1 MNRLLE
7 ITEKKVYMRQ
17 TGLMYLLVI
26 VLAGFSQ
33 GYIRGS
39 LVIPDDAAATSLNI
53 AGREGLFRLGLVL
66 DLTAFLLDAI
76 ISIWLYRLFRAYG
89 QTLALTAAVLRL
101 LAHPAIGSL
110 NLLNHYLA
118 LQAAVAPD
126 FLAGFDANQLQSM
139 SLLFMEAH
147 RIGYLIAGVFFGL
160 HCLLLG
166 LLLHR
171 SPLPGLLG
179 SLMILAGIGYEM
191 ESFGDFLFPGNEEW
205 LALLVGITAVLGEV
219 SLTGYFLKKG
229 LFTNK
234 LKVDEVK

>member
-1 MNRLLE
+1 
-7 ITEKKVYMRQ
+7 
-17 TGLMYLLVI
+17 MYLLVI

-33 GYIRGS
+33 GYIRSS
-39 LVIPDDAAATSLNI
+39 LIIPDDAVATSLNI
-53 AGREGLFRLGLVL
+53 AGKEGLFRLGLVL

>member
-1 MNRLLE
+1 
-7 ITEKKVYMRQ
+7 
-17 TGLMYLLVI
+17 MYLMVI

-33 GYIRGS
+33 GYIRSS
-39 LVIPDDAAATSLNI
+39 LVVPEDAVATSLNI

-66 DLTAFLLDAI
+66 DLMAFLLDAI
-76 ISIWLYRLFRAYG
+76 ISILFFKLFRSYG
-89 QTLALTAAVLRL
+89 QTLALTVMVLRL

-118 LQAAVAPD
+118 LQAALAPD

-147 RIGYLIAGVFFGL
+147 RIGYLIAGLFFGF

-179 SLMILAGIGYEM
+179 SLMILAGLGYEM
-191 ESFGDFLFPGNEEW
+191 ESFGDFLFPGNKEW

>member
-1 MNRLLE
+1 
-7 ITEKKVYMRQ
+7 
-17 TGLMYLLVI
+17 MYLLVI

>member
-1 MNRLLE
+1 
-7 ITEKKVYMRQ
+7 MRQ

-33 GYIRGS
+33 GYIRSS
-39 LVIPDDAAATSLNI
+39 LVIPGDAVATSLNI
-53 AGREGLFRLGLVL
+53 AGGEGLFRLGLTL
-66 DLTAFLLDAI
+66 DLIAFLMDAI
-76 ISIWLYRLFRAYG
+76 ISICLYKLSRPYG
-89 QTLALTAAVLRL
+89 ETLALTAAVLRL

-118 LQAAVAPD
+118 LQAALVPD
-126 FLAGFDANQLQSM
+126 FLTGFDANQLQSM

-179 SLMILAGIGYEM
+179 TLMILAGLGYEM

-205 LALLVGITAVLGEV
+205 LALVVGITAVLGEV

-229 LFTNK
+229 LFTNR

>member
-1 MNRLLE
+1 MNRLFE
-7 ITEKKVYMRQ
+7 IAKKRAYMRQ

-33 GYIRGS
+33 GYIRSS
-39 LVIPDDAAATSLNI
+39 LIVPEDALATSINI
-53 AGREGLFRLGLVL
+53 VGAEGLFRLGLVL
-66 DLTAFLLDAI
+66 DLIAFLLDAI
-76 ISIWLYRLFRAYG
+76 ISIWLYRLFRPYG
-89 QTLALTAAVLRL
+89 ETLALTAMVLRL

-118 LQAAVAPD
+118 LQAALVPD

-179 SLMILAGIGYEM
+179 TLMILAGIGYEM

-205 LALLVGITAVLGEV
+205 LALVVGVTAVLGEV

>member
-1 MNRLLE
+1 M
-7 ITEKKVYMRQ
+7 
-17 TGLMYLLVI
+17 
-26 VLAGFSQ
+26 
-33 GYIRGS
+33 
-39 LVIPDDAAATSLNI
+39 
-53 AGREGLFRLGLVL
+53 
-66 DLTAFLLDAI
+66 LDAI
-76 ISIWLYRLFRAYG
+76 ISVLLFRLFRDYG

-118 LQAAVAPD
+118 LEAALAPD
-126 FLAGFDANQLQSM
+126 FLAGFDGPQLQSM

-166 LLLHR
+166 LLVHR
-171 SPLPGLLG
+171 STLPGLLG

-205 LALLVGITAVLGEV
+205 LAVLVGVTAVLGEV
-219 SLTGYFLKKG
+219 TFTAYLLIKGFLIS
-229 LFTNK
+229 K
-234 LKVDEVK
+234 LNVNDVK

>member
-7 ITEKKVYMRQ
+7 ITEKKAYMRQ
-17 TGLMYLLVI
+17 TGLMYLLVV

-33 GYIRGS
+33 GYIRSS
-39 LVIPDDAAATSLNI
+39 LIVPDDAVATSLNI
-53 AGREGLFRLGLVL
+53 AGKEGLFRLGLVL
-66 DLTAFLLDAI
+66 DLTAFLLEAI

>member
-1 MNRLLE
+1 
-7 ITEKKVYMRQ
+7 
-17 TGLMYLLVI
+17 MYLLVI

-33 GYIRGS
+33 GYIRSS
-39 LVIPDDAAATSLNI
+39 LIVPDDAVATSLNI
-53 AGREGLFRLGLVL
+53 ASKEGLFRLGLVL
-66 DLTAFLLDAI
+66 DLTAFLLEAI

>member
-1 MNRLLE
+1 
-7 ITEKKVYMRQ
+7 MRQ
-17 TGLMYLLVI
+17 TGLMYLLVV

-33 GYIRGS
+33 GYIRSS
-39 LVIPDDAAATSLNI
+39 LIIPDDAVATSLNI
-53 AGREGLFRLGLVL
+53 AGKEGLFRLGLVL
-66 DLTAFLLDAI
+66 DLTAFLLEAI

>member
-7 ITEKKVYMRQ
+7 ITEKKAYMRQ

-33 GYIRGS
+33 GYIRSS
-39 LVIPDDAAATSLNI
+39 LIVPDDAVATSLNI
-53 AGREGLFRLGLVL
+53 AGKEGLFRLGLVL
-66 DLTAFLLDAI
+66 DLTAFLLEAI

>member
-1 MNRLLE
+1 MNRLIE
-7 ITEKKVYMRQ
+7 ITEKKAYMRQ
-17 TGLMYLLVI
+17 TGLMYLLVV

-33 GYIRGS
+33 GYIRSS
-39 LVIPDDAAATSLNI
+39 LIVPDDAVATSLNI
-53 AGREGLFRLGLVL
+53 AGKEGLFRLGLVL
-66 DLTAFLLDAI
+66 DLTAFLLEAI

>member
-1 MNRLLE
+1 
-7 ITEKKVYMRQ
+7 
-17 TGLMYLLVI
+17 MYLLVI

-33 GYIRGS
+33 GYIRSS
-39 LVIPDDAAATSLNI
+39 LIVPDDAVATSLNI
-53 AGREGLFRLGLVL
+53 AGKEGLFRLGLVL
-66 DLTAFLLDAI
+66 DLTAFLLEAI